1 MFNRQYHSYADIDNV
16 PDRLRW
22 CRHQLGLMQA
32 EVAQIIGASR
42 SLYIHMENG
51 VCEKSSSQIMDKLAA
66 LYQVPITDL
75 LDEYNL
81 FLYQGQGWQ
90 VKAFRESRGMSVL
103 QFAESL
109 GVYAT
114 TVCKWEADQARMFK
128 RTWELIFQQKKHDV

>member
-1 MFNRQYHSYADIDNV
+1 MFNRQYHSYADINNV

-32 EVAQIIGASR
+32 EIAQIIGVSR

-51 VCEKSSSQIMDKLAA
+51 VCEKSSSQIMDKLAT

-90 VKAFRESRGMSVL
+90 VKALRESRGMTVA
-103 QFAESL
+103 QFAEHL
-109 GVYAT
+109 GVYAS
-114 TVCKWEADQARMFK
+114 TVRKWERDQARMTRRIWDK
-128 RTWELIFQQKKHDV
+128 LASLK